1 MNTPL
6 LLKLAA
12 LTYLGLLA
20 AGALLPGVVG
30 LRRHL
35 STLPRFIRQLFWVY
49 YTFIGLSLVCFGL
62 GTWLFAD
69 ELAAGTPLAR
79 AVCVFLALF
88 WTVRLVAGTFVF
100 DLRPY
105 LTNRWR
111 RVGLAAANIVFA
123 CLPFIYG
130 WAAITAQAEPLTAP
144 TAPRASISGSSAS
157 GEQVYTTY
165 CAVCHGPDGKGIDG
179 TAPALAGSDWVL
191 ADSPARLIRIVLGG
205 MEGPVMVGGHEF
217 KGPPAPPMRDV
228 LNDAEIAGVLTHIRR
243 RKDWGHAAPPV
254 SEAQVSVVREA
265 TRTRDALWTA
275 HELLEVPERE

>member
-12 LTYLGLLA
+12 ITYLGLLA

-79 AVCVFLALF
+79 AICMFLALF

-100 DLRPY
+100 ELRPY

-123 CLPFIYG
+123 CLPFVYG
-130 WAAITAQAEPLTAP
+130 WAAFS
-144 TAPRASISGSSAS
+144 R
-157 GEQVYTTY
+157 
-165 CAVCHGPDGKGIDG
+165 
-179 TAPALAGSDWVL
+179 
-191 ADSPARLIRIVLGG
+191 
-205 MEGPVMVGGHEF
+205 
-217 KGPPAPPMRDV
+217 
-228 LNDAEIAGVLTHIRR
+228 
-243 RKDWGHAAPPV
+243 
-254 SEAQVSVVREA
+254 
-265 TRTRDALWTA
+265 
-275 HELLEVPERE
+275 